1 MPSRKKSIN
10 VAIVVLESAMVS
22 GVAGI
27 EDIFTIANGYCK
39 KESDLP
45 FKTTFVSLSNKVASQ
60 YSHVT
65 IETKVISDDDR
76 FDIVIIPPLMATTEI
91 MQDQPELTAWLIKM
105 YHKGTLLTAACAGSF
120 LLAKTGLLD
129 HKKATTHWVYESLF
143 REHFPNVVLQSEMIL
158 IDEGRIITAGGMSA
172 YMDLALYLVEKY
184 HSSESANLCANLLLV
199 ERGRDSQRSYKD
211 LTNTMLVDDEEIKS
225 LLNWM
230 KKSLHKNLSTSQL
243 ASKMKLQERSFVRRF
258 KKALNTTPNQYLQNL
273 RIEEAKSLL
282 ISTSKSFDLITN
294 DVGFDNE
301 SSFRRLFK
309 RETSLNPGEY
319 RKKFQHNS

>member
-60 YSHVT
+60 HSHVT

-91 MQDQPELTAWLIKM
+91 TQDQPELTAWLIKM

-319 RKKFQHNS
+319 RKKFQHHN